1 MSNVYCHEHRAVVVV
16 TGGDRLNLLQGL
28 ITADVVGLAEGFAAY
43 GALLTPQGRF
53 LHDFLIFKTAE
64 ALLFTVETGRADDF
78 ITRLRRYK
86 LRADVTFAVD
96 ATLRLISE
104 QTSTTNAPDPRH
116 PALGFVSLKP
126 AQPTTW
132 VDYEET
138 RIRAAVPDGSRDM
151 IVEDSL
157 LLDYGVDTL
166 NGIAFTKGC
175 YIGQEITA
183 RMKYKAQPKKAFM
196 PIQLLEG
203 AFPDTGTDLDGIGIM
218 ASHQGMWGAALLKI
232 DQTQAGLVHTLT
244 GGLRFRLHAP
254 LSTHQYPQ

>member
-16 TGGDRLNLLQGL
+16 TGGDRLTLLQGL

-64 ALLFTVETGRADDF
+64 ALFFNVETARADDF
-78 ITRLRRYK
+78 IMRLKRYK
-86 LRADVTFAVD
+86 LRADVTFKVD
-96 ATLRLISE
+96 EALRLMSE
-104 QTSTTNAPDPRH
+104 QVSTASPQDPRH
-116 PALGFVSLKP
+116 AALGFVSLKP

-132 VDYEET
+132 LDYEET
-138 RIRAAVPDGSRDM
+138 RIRAAAPDGSRDM

-175 YIGQEITA
+175 YVGQEITA

-196 PIQLLEG
+196 SIELLSGGFPPVG
-203 AFPDTGTDLDGIGIM
+203 AALDDIGIM
-218 ASHQGMWGAALLKI
+218 GSHQGSWGAALLKI
-232 DQTQAGLVHTLT
+232 DHAQPGAVHTLT
-244 GGLRFRLHAP
+244 DGLSFRLHAP
-254 LSTHQYPQ
+254 LSTHQSRQ